1 VITAPDHSYCSCLYA
16 GVLFHA
22 NLLVDI
28 SFLVDLGL
36 QPFMGFWD
44 EHRDVWVMD
53 LAAIRA
59 RYLRGWATVDLIA
72 GCPYDVI
79 SVLVQDHWI
88 GRLQV
93 HIWITT
99 LIQHEGCSC
108 CLRVLMLI
116 TVCSSYACCALQN

>member
-1 VITAPDHSYCSCLYA
+1 MACEHSPASDHKQHPLHA

-22 NLLVDI
+22 NLLVDV

-93 HIWITT
+93 PIRITT
-99 LIQHEGCSC
+99 LIQVENAVVACDPS
-108 CLRVLMLI
+108 R
-116 TVCSSYACCALQN
+116 SS

>member
-1 VITAPDHSYCSCLYA
+1 MHA

-93 HIWITT
+93 PTGS
-99 LIQHEGCSC
+99 QP
-108 CLRVLMLI
+108 
-116 TVCSSYACCALQN
+116 